1 VIKSAA
7 IILLIV
13 RINYIL
19 HNKAILVLMC
29 DTALVINKQEAQ
41 KISAF
46 YENRTV
52 KDIMEVFKSNCDLV
66 RSNLTDTKFDI
77 ESKNKSL
84 YLLAEISED
93 ESSLIKIS
101 KQSDVVILNNM
112 KINKEN
118 SNLNSSYRLVND
130 RIVRLKKFE
139 FYFYNI
145 TVYLSNNILY
155 RMLSSII

>member
-1 VIKSAA
+1 
-7 IILLIV
+7 
-13 RINYIL
+13 
-19 HNKAILVLMC
+19 MC

>member
-1 VIKSAA
+1 
-7 IILLIV
+7 
-13 RINYIL
+13 
-19 HNKAILVLMC
+19 MC

-46 YENRTV
+46 YENRTI

-66 RSNLTDTKFDI
+66 RSNLTDAKFDI

-101 KQSDVVILNNM
+101 KQSDVVTLNNM

-118 SNLNSSYRLVND
+118 SNLTTSYRLVND